1 MTTKSKMPRKLKKIK
16 NKLLLVASPCDGAPT
31 WAKAPSPSSNPLDTM
46 EWATGTKKDKF
57 GCTRTDADGSKKFHA
72 GIDIKAAIGTDC
84 FATEDATVTDV
95 GSGLDLGNWVAI
107 SFIKGGK
114 KYGVA
119 YCHLSKQSVK
129 NGDKLKKGDKVGET
143 GISGNAEI
151 NNPHLHLEVQ
161 DQVWVAYSS
170 ASDRSKHG
178 LDNNDYINAIS

>member
-1 MTTKSKMPRKLKKIK
+1 MTTKSKLPRKLKKLRK
-16 NKLLLVASPCDGAPT
+16 KLQLLANPCDGSPT
-31 WAKAPSPSSNPLDTM
+31 WNKAPSPSSNPLDTM

-57 GCTRTDADGSKKFHA
+57 GCTRTNADGSKKFHA

-95 GSGLDLGNWVAI
+95 GSGSDLGSWVAI
-107 SFIKGGK
+107 SFTKGGK

-143 GISGNAEI
+143 GISGNAEV

-170 ASDRSKHG
+170 VSDRSTHG
-178 LDNNDYINAIS
+178 LDPNDYI